1 MGFRAMVRTL
11 ALALLALLLSAAT
24 ASAEDA
30 MPTALPAAPGTEAEP
45 NDTTATATP
54 IEAGE
59 RIRAPRT
66 VGDVDHYRF
75 TAEAGDRVFAAV
87 VTSVSVG
94 SPDSEL
100 ALLGSDGTT
109 VLESDD
115 DNGSFGTVSSSIAGT
130 TIPASGTYYLRVDG
144 SAGAANQFLPYD
156 LVLDVHSGEPTPEV
170 EPNDEASNAQPLGV
184 DRLVSGTKAPN
195 ERDLYT
201 IELGAGDTVF
211 LSLDLDPERDGASF
225 NGRLAFGDAE
235 QLLAVN
241 DIGTAD
247 AIPSEAFVSTV
258 PRAGVYNLLVDS
270 ANAVAGQSGAYL
282 LSITVIRAVER
293 SCRTYSISPSQGAIA
308 DRAAT
313 TFPIDV
319 TDAATIDHMAV
330 RLDLTH
336 NFMADLDATLE
347 APAGNRVALFDD
359 IGSGTAGQ
367 FTQMQATFDD
377 NAGLPPQYQWL
388 KGVALQPESYR
399 LGWFAGQQAA
409 GTWKL
414 TLRDD
419 ATEDVGTLAGAD
431 LILCAR
437 PDEGPTETVFAAAFE
452 SGDDGFEH
460 SGAADEWE
468 RGTPA
473 TAEDGNLA
481 GLTRCAEGTGCFKTD
496 LDGTYDASS
505 SQDLVSPPIPLEGR
519 TGQIYAS
526 WEMWYQLERQ
536 PFEHFTVSVEED
548 GGANARPLF
557 SSIGAD
563 MHASHG
569 SPSVSLPLSAG
580 WGRHRA
586 DISDYAGKTIRL
598 RFHLDSDSTV
608 QRRGV
613 AIDDVRVYQ
622 PTFDLAVELAGSGGG
637 FVDSTPS
644 GIDCGTD
651 TAAHPTCSAA
661 LSSGVTL
668 TAHPDADSAFAG
680 FTGAGCSGAGTT
692 CTVTLDQARSVTATF
707 DLLPHAPVAG
717 EDDYATDEDT
727 PLRVDAPGVLGN
739 DTDRNGDALTAALV
753 SGPQHG
759 QVTLESDGSF
769 TYKPDPDFNGSDSF
783 RYRARDGGLES
794 GATTVTIAVA
804 AVYDEPPA
812 GPGSTPPAGPG
823 STPPAGAAPPAP
835 AAVEPAI
842 ADLRLASRCV
852 RRSRSG
858 RVRVAMTMRLARP
871 GALQVRIDRAVGSRD
886 RRSCPRRNRT
896 RDYDETRFRPVT
908 TVRPPAN
915 GAVAAAVQRRVRLNL
930 RLEPGLYRLTVRVQE
945 ESGRL
950 SRPVRSFLRVVG

>member
-1 MGFRAMVRTL
+1 MMGFRAMVRTL

-563 MHASHG
+563 MH
-569 SPSVSLPLSAG
+569 
-580 WGRHRA
+580 R
-586 DISDYAGKTIRL
+586 
-598 RFHLDSDSTV
+598 
-608 QRRGV
+608 
-613 AIDDVRVYQ
+613 Q
-622 PTFDLAVELAGSGGG
+622 PWQPER
-637 FVDSTPS
+637 
-644 GIDCGTD
+644 
-651 TAAHPTCSAA
+651 
-661 LSSGVTL
+661 
-668 TAHPDADSAFAG
+668 
-680 FTGAGCSGAGTT
+680 
-692 CTVTLDQARSVTATF
+692 Q
-707 DLLPHAPVAG
+707 
-717 EDDYATDEDT
+717 
-727 PLRVDAPGVLGN
+727 
-739 DTDRNGDALTAALV
+739 
-753 SGPQHG
+753 
-759 QVTLESDGSF
+759 
-769 TYKPDPDFNGSDSF
+769 
-783 RYRARDGGLES
+783 
-794 GATTVTIAVA
+794 
-804 AVYDEPPA
+804 
-812 GPGSTPPAGPG
+812 
-823 STPPAGAAPPAP
+823 P
-835 AAVEPAI
+835 AAVRRLGPPPRRH
-842 ADLRLASRCV
+842 LRLRGQDDPPAVPPGLRQHRAAAGRRDRRRARLPADV
-852 RRSRSG
+852 RPGRRARRVGRWLCGLHPVGDRLRHRHRRTPDVLGRAQQRGDAHRAPGCGQRIRRLHRSG
-858 RVRVAMTMRLARP
+858 VLRGGDDVHRDARP
-871 GALQVRIDRAVGSRD
+871 GAQRD
-886 RRSCPRRNRT
+886 RDLRSPAPR
-896 RDYDETRFRPVT
+896 
-908 TVRPPAN
+908 A
-915 GAVAAAVQRRVRLNL
+915 RRR
-930 RLEPGLYRLTVRVQE
+930 
-945 ESGRL
+945 
-950 SRPVRSFLRVVG
+950 

>member
-1 MGFRAMVRTL
+1 MGCRAMVRTL
-11 ALALLALLLSAAT
+11 TLALLALFLFAGT

-30 MPTALPAAPGTEAEP
+30 MPTALPAPPGTEAEP
-45 NDTTATATP
+45 NGTPATATP
-54 IEAGE
+54 IEPGE

-66 VGDVDHYRF
+66 SGDVDHYRF

-87 VTSVSVG
+87 VTSGSVG
-94 SPDSEL
+94 SPDPEL

-115 DNGSFGTVSSSIAGT
+115 DNGSFGAVSSSIAGT

-144 SAGAANQFLPYD
+144 SAEAANQFLPYD
-156 LVLDVHSGEPTPEV
+156 LALDVHSGEPAPEV
-170 EPNDEASNAQPLGV
+170 EPNDQAAQPLGD

-195 ERDLYT
+195 EHDLYT

-211 LSLDLDPERDGASF
+211 LSLDLDPERDGGSF

-235 QLLAVN
+235 QLLEVN
-241 DIGTAD
+241 DSGASD
-247 AIPSEAFVSTV
+247 AIPSEAFVSSV
-258 PRAGVYNLLVDS
+258 PRAGVYTLLVDS
-270 ANAVAGQSGAYL
+270 AGGAAGQSGAYR
-282 LSITVIRAVER
+282 LSVTVIRAVER

-336 NFMADLDATLE
+336 SFMSDLDATLD

-359 IGSGTAGQ
+359 IGSINSGQ
-367 FTQMQATFDD
+367 LTEMQATFDD
-377 NAGLPPQYQWL
+377 DAGVPPLYRWL
-388 KGVALQPESYR
+388 KGVAIQPEGYR

-419 ATEDVGTLAGAD
+419 AADDVGTLAGAD

-437 PDEGPTETVFAAAFE
+437 PDEGPTETVFAAPFE

-473 TAEDGNLA
+473 TGEAGNLA
-481 GLTRCAEGTGCFKTD
+481 GLTRCADGTGCFKTD

-505 SQDLVSPPIPLEGR
+505 SQDLVSPPISLQGR

-557 SSIGAD
+557 NAIGAD
-563 MHASHG
+563 MNASHG
-569 SPSVSLPLSAG
+569 SPSVTLPLSAG
-580 WGRHRA
+580 WGRHRG

-598 RFHLDSDSTV
+598 RFHLDSDTTV

-622 PTFDLAVELAGSGGG
+622 PAFDLDVEPAGSGGG
-637 FVDSTPS
+637 YVDSAPA

-651 TAAHPTCSAA
+651 AVAHPACSVTR
-661 LSSGVTL
+661 SGEVTL
-668 TAHPDADSAFAG
+668 TAHPDADSSFEG
-680 FTGAGCSGAGTT
+680 FTGGGCSGTAST
-692 CTVTLDQARSVTATF
+692 CTVTLDEARSVTATF
-707 DLLPHAPVAG
+707 DLLPRAPVADA
-717 EDDYATDEDT
+717 DDYATDEDVSLSIE
-727 PLRVDAPGVLGN
+727 PPGVLGN
-739 DTDRNGDALTAALV
+739 DSDADGDGLTAELV
-753 SGPQHG
+753 SSPDNGEL
-759 QVTLESDGSF
+759 TLAEDGSF
-769 TYKPDPDFNGSDSF
+769 RYTPDPDFNGSDSF
-783 RYRARDGGLES
+783 TYRASDGGLES
-794 GATTVTIAVA
+794 EAATVTIAVA
-804 AVYDEPPA
+804 AVDEPPA
-812 GPGSTPPAGPG
+812 GPASTPPVDA
-823 STPPAGAAPPAP
+823 TPPAAAPGP

-842 ADLRLASRCV
+842 A
-852 RRSRSG
+852 
-858 RVRVAMTMRLARP
+858 
-871 GALQVRIDRAVGSRD
+871 
-886 RRSCPRRNRT
+886 
-896 RDYDETRFRPVT
+896 
-908 TVRPPAN
+908 
-915 GAVAAAVQRRVRLNL
+915 NL
-930 RLEPGLYRLTVRVQE
+930 RLGLALRPTLEVGPRAGGDDHAPGPSRRAPGADRP
-945 ESGRL
+945 SGRQPCPAEL
-950 SRPVRSFLRVVG
+950 PAAEPHARL